1 MSRQPLIGRP
11 LPRREDERLTTGAG
25 RYTSDIAPS
34 DAVHAAFV
42 RTAYAHARILAIRTD
57 VAMASPGVLAVLTA
71 ADYAADGHGPIRHL
85 PNPADAIDPSRPAFV
100 SGPGEREVVETPQP
114 PLAIDVVR
122 YAGEAVV
129 MVVAETAGAARDAA
143 DLVEVDYDPLPL
155 VVRSVD
161 AVEPGAVQLWPDA
174 TENCSFDLHHG
185 DASAVEQAFAKADVI
200 LEHEFTN
207 QRVIAAHMEPRAAFA
222 SYDPATET
230 YTVTAG
236 SQGVV
241 RHRAATAGA
250 LNVPLPNVRYCT
262 PDVGGGFGARN
273 NVHAEPVLLAWA
285 ARRVGKTVAWT
296 STRSEGFTTDY
307 HGRDIV
313 VRVQMALTADGHIL
327 GMRYDNLCNV
337 GAYTVSFAS
346 MQNVVRI
353 ATGPYH
359 VPAAEVRVRAVF
371 TNTTPTAP
379 YRGAGRPEIVF
390 AFERLLDLA
399 ATRLDIDRVTIRRQ
413 NLITRSQFPYQSP
426 LGLVYDSG
434 DFVGN
439 MERVVALAGWDG
451 FAERRARAAR
461 AGKLRGIGVANYL
474 ESPVGAP
481 RERVTVTVTPT
492 TVEIISGTQ
501 SNGQGH
507 ETTFAQVTADL
518 LDVPYE
524 SVVLRTG
531 DTEFVTAGGGTH
543 SNRSMR
549 LVSTLLFEICEDLNA
564 QAKAASKTIF
574 ELAADFAARG
584 ASLTVTADIAR
595 RIPAFPTGAAVCEL
609 EVDPNSGSVE
619 IIKYTSVDDAGR
631 VINPLIVDGQT
642 HGGIAQ
648 GIGQALYEAIDYDP
662 ESGQPNG
669 GTFMSYAMPR
679 AYHVPMYD
687 LELVEDRTAGN
698 PLSIKGGGEAGVT
711 PSPAVIINAIC
722 QALEAYGVT
731 DVPMPATPETLW
743 RLMQSKETLS
753 ATSRDL
759 PDRNDLRLAEPTGVA
774 AR

>member
-1 MSRQPLIGRP
+1 VKRLPWIGRP

-25 RYTSDIAPS
+25 RYTSDLAPS

-42 RTAYAHARILAIRTD
+42 RTSYAHARILAIRTE
-57 VAMASPGVLAVLTA
+57 AAIACPGVIAVLTA

-85 PNPADAIDPSRPAFV
+85 PNPADAVDPERLAFV

-114 PLAIDVVR
+114 PLAVDIVR
-122 YAGEAVV
+122 YVGEAVV
-129 MVVAETAGAARDAA
+129 MVVAETAGAARDGA

-155 VVRSVD
+155 VVRSAD
-161 AVEPGAVQLWPDA
+161 ALELGAVQLWPDA
-174 TENCSFDLHHG
+174 TDNCSFDLQHG
-185 DASAVEQAFAKADVI
+185 DGAAVERAFAKADVI

-207 QRVIAAHMEPRAAFA
+207 QRVIAAHMEPRSAFA

-236 SQGVV
+236 GQGVM

-250 LNVPLPNVRYCT
+250 LKVPVPKVRFRT

-273 NVHAEPVLLAWA
+273 NLHAEPVLLAWA

-313 VRVQMALTADGHIL
+313 VRAQMALTADGHIL

-346 MQNVVRI
+346 MQNVVRV

-413 NLITRSQFPYQSP
+413 NLIRRAQFPYHSP

-434 DFVGN
+434 DFTGN
-439 MERVVALAGWDG
+439 LDRVIALADWNG
-451 FAERRARAAR
+451 FPERRARSKR

-474 ESPVGAP
+474 ETPVGAP
-481 RERVTVTVTPT
+481 RERVTVTVTPGA
-492 TVEIISGTQ
+492 VEIISGTQ

-518 LDVPYE
+518 LDVPYDCIT
-524 SVVLRTG
+524 LRTG
-531 DTEFVTAGGGTH
+531 DTDFVTGGGGTH

-549 LVSTLLFEICEDLNA
+549 LVSTLLVEICDKLNA
-564 QAKAASKTIF
+564 EANAAGKTIF
-574 ELAADFAARG
+574 ELAADFAQRSE
-584 ASLTVTADIAR
+584 SLTVTADIAR

-609 EVDPNSGSVE
+609 EVDPKSGEVE
-619 IIKYTSVDDAGR
+619 ILKYTSVDDAGR

-662 ESGQPNG
+662 DSGQMNG

-743 RLMQSKETLS
+743 RLMQSKETFS

-759 PDRNDLRLAEPTGVA
+759 PNRNDLRLPEPTGVT

>member
-1 MSRQPLIGRP
+1 MSRTPLIGRP

-25 RYTSDIAPS
+25 RYTSDIAPA

-42 RTAYAHARILAIRTD
+42 RSTYAHARILAVRTD
-57 VAMASPGVLAVLTA
+57 AAAASPGVRAVLTA
-71 ADYAADGHGPIRHL
+71 AEYAADGHGPIRHL
-85 PNPADAIDPSRPAFV
+85 PNPADAIDPTRLAFV
-100 SGPGEREVVETPQP
+100 SGPGEREVIETPQP
-114 PLAIDVVR
+114 PLAIDIVR

-129 MVVAETAGAARDAA
+129 MVVADTAGAARDAA

-155 VVRSVD
+155 VVRSTD
-161 AVEPGAVQLWPDA
+161 AVEPGAIVLWPDA
-174 TENCSFDLHHG
+174 VANCSFDLHHG
-185 DASAVEQAFAKADVI
+185 DAAAVERAFEQAHVVLA
-200 LEHEFTN
+200 HEFTN

-222 SYDPATET
+222 SYDPASET

-236 SQGVV
+236 GQGVM

-250 LNVPLPNVRYCT
+250 LNVPLPQVRYCT

-285 ARRVGKTVAWT
+285 ARRLARTVAWT

-313 VRVQMALTADGHIL
+313 VRAQMALAADGRIL

-399 ATRLDIDRVTIRRQ
+399 AARLGIDRVAIRRR
-413 NLITRSQFPYQSP
+413 NLIARSQFPYQSP
-426 LGLVYDSG
+426 LGLIYDSG

-439 MERVVALAGWDG
+439 LDRVVARSGWDG
-451 FAERRARAAR
+451 FAERRARALR
-461 AGKLRGIGVANYL
+461 VGKLRGIGVANYL

-524 SVVLRTG
+524 SIVLRTG
-531 DTEFVTAGGGTH
+531 DTSFVTAGGGTH

-564 QAKAASKTIF
+564 QAKAASRTVF
-574 ELAADFAARG
+574 QLAADLAERG
-584 ASLTVTADIAR
+584 ETLTVTADIAR
-595 RIPAFPTGAAVCEL
+595 RLPAFPTGAAVCEL
-609 EVDPNSGSVE
+609 EIDPHSGSVE

-669 GTFMSYAMPR
+669 GTFMTYAMPR
-679 AYHVPMYD
+679 AYQVPAYD

-722 QALEAYGVT
+722 QALETYGVT

-743 RLMQSKETLS
+743 RLMQSKES
-753 ATSRDL
+753 CRAVSRDL
-759 PDRNDLRLAEPTGVA
+759 LDGNDLRVAETTGVA
-774 AR
+774 VR

>member
-1 MSRQPLIGRP
+1 MPLIGMP

-25 RYTSDIAPS
+25 RYTSDIAPR
-34 DAVHAAFV
+34 DAAHAAFV
-42 RTAYAHARILAIRTD
+42 RSPYPHARIVAVRTALA
-57 VAMASPGVLAVLTA
+57 AASPGVLAVLTA
-71 ADYAADGHGPIRHL
+71 REYEGDGHGPIRHL
-85 PNPADAIDPSRPAFV
+85 PNPADAIDPARPAFE
-100 SGPGEREVVETPQP
+100 SGPGERPVIETPQP
-114 PLAIDVVR
+114 PLAADVVR
-122 YAGEAVV
+122 YVGETVV
-129 MVVAETAGAARDAA
+129 MIVAETAAAARDAA
-143 DLVEVDYDPLPL
+143 DLVEVDYDPLAF

-161 AVEPGAVQLWPDA
+161 AVAPDAIQLWPEAAD
-174 TENCSFDLHHG
+174 NCSFDLHYG
-185 DASAVEQAFAKADVI
+185 DAAAVERAFAQADVV
-200 LEHEFTN
+200 LDHEFVN

-222 SYDPATET
+222 SYDPANAT

-236 SQGVV
+236 GQGVV

-250 LNVPLPNVRYCT
+250 LNVPLPQVRYCT

-273 NVHAEPVLLAWA
+273 NLHAEPVLLAWA
-285 ARRVGKTVAWT
+285 ARRVGRTVQWT

-313 VRVQMALTADGHIL
+313 VRAQMALAADGRIL
-327 GMRYDNLCNV
+327 GMRYDDLCNV

-371 TNTTPTAP
+371 SNTTPTAP

-399 ATRLDIDRVTIRRQ
+399 ATRLDLDRVAIRRR
-413 NLITRSQFPYQSP
+413 NLIQRSQFPYQSP
-426 LGLVYDSG
+426 LGLIYDSG
-434 DFVGN
+434 DFIGN
-439 MERVVALAGWDG
+439 MERVVASSGWDG
-451 FAERRARAAR
+451 FAQRRARALR

-492 TVEIISGTQ
+492 AVEIIAGTQ

-507 ETTFAQVTADL
+507 ETTFAQVAADF
-518 LDVPYE
+518 LDVPIE
-524 SVVLRTG
+524 SIVLRTG
-531 DTEFVTAGGGTH
+531 DTSFVTAGGGTH

-549 LVSTLLFEICEDLNA
+549 LVGTLLVEICEDLNA
-564 QAKAASKTIF
+564 RAKQASRTIF
-574 ELAADFAARG
+574 QLAADLGIRG
-584 ASLTVTADIAR
+584 EALTATADIAR
-595 RIPAFPTGAAVCEL
+595 RLPAFPTGAAVCEI
-609 EVDPNSGSVE
+609 EIDPNSGSVE
-619 IIKYTSVDDAGR
+619 IVKYTSVDDAGR

-662 ESGQPNG
+662 ESGQPLG
-669 GTFMSYAMPR
+669 GNFMAYAMPR
-679 AYHVPMYD
+679 AHHVPMYD

-722 QALEAYGVT
+722 DALAECGVT

-743 RLMQSKETLS
+743 RLIQARRRPG

-759 PDRNDLRLAEPTGVA
+759 LDRNDLRLTAAPRVA
-774 AR
+774 SR